1 MEHLFGDVMDIQNG
15 QGFCFVCDKVH
26 ACNAQAFKIDI
37 LEAGT
42 SCKDLSMLN
51 AKRKDFAG
59 SYSGTADGEQVQEAD
74 GTSAVT
80 YRYGF
85 KKARLLIK
93 ENLSTCINI
102 YIYIHIYSF
111 KYWY

>member
-1 MEHLFGDVMDIQNG
+1 M
-15 QGFCFVCDKVH
+15 CDKVH

-102 YIYIHIYSF
+102 YIYIYIHIYSF